1 MFAHTH
7 VAKYNSLSTG
17 ASQDHEEEYQDFRK
31 SISSAS
37 NCLSIMESLDT
48 VAQAR
53 RDIEQNI
60 AHMDDLYSALLQM
73 RQDIEENIGT
83 LEEPLQHLSNAK
95 TTGDI
100 QKYLQEFS
108 IEFHKLF
115 LLFEKLAGF
124 TSCALS
130 IGAQS
135 EAVKMPEETKM
146 AQEVPPVVVDGSEP
160 RLAAWRTRE
169 APKNDAG
176 QIYCDHPDC
185 HDHIFKRRSEWTEQ
199 QMEVDVFLFRL

>member
-1 MFAHTH
+1 
-7 VAKYNSLSTG
+7 
-17 ASQDHEEEYQDFRK
+17 
-31 SISSAS
+31 
-37 NCLSIMESLDT
+37 MESLDT

-130 IGAQS
+130 IGI
-135 EAVKMPEETKM
+135 ETGELGRIRWHITSLWEDYGLIQQIM
-146 AQEVPPVVVDGSEP
+146 YTCSLCRHSQEP
-160 RLAAWRTRE
+160 RLRQRVE
-169 APKNDAG
+169 YLLEQMGDL
-176 QIYCDHPDC
+176 QVVCEE
-185 HDHIFKRRSEWTEQ
+185 RSKHLKQ
-199 QMEVDVFLFRL
+199 DLFHSAY